1 MKKEGFVVVISYAL
15 IFIVWGSTYFFIK
28 AAVHTIHPTVVV
40 GLRFLFGSV
49 MLVVI
54 ARLRGGLRSFPAA
67 KEIAGAAFLGI
78 FLLLLGNG
86 LVTIAEK
93 NIPSWMASIVVTCM
107 PIYVAFFNFILYRI
121 KVSPIRMVGA
131 IGGIAGVFLILFP
144 ESGAV
149 AVFNPSILLAV
160 VGALAW
166 GLGTSMSKT
175 MPKPKDV
182 LVSTAIQMFVGG
194 TVSLAIGIASG
205 VDVMESIRGASAWS
219 LFSLGYLSFLGGLT
233 LVAYN
238 HLLVVEPS
246 FRVSSYSL
254 VNPLIAMGLGLASGE
269 KASRFFLF
277 GSPLVLAGLALI
289 LYGDAIRATVGRN
302 KQANVKPH

>member
-1 MKKEGFVVVISYAL
+1 VVVVSYAL
-15 IFIVWGSTYFFIK
+15 IYIVWGSTYFFIK

-49 MLVVI
+49 LLAII
-54 ARLRGGLRSFPAA
+54 ARMRGGLRTMPSA

-78 FLLLLGNG
+78 VLLLLGNG

-107 PIYVAFFNFILYRI
+107 PIYVAFYNFILYRI
-121 KVSPIRMVGA
+121 KVSTIRMVGA

-144 ESGAV
+144 GTGV
-149 AVFNPSILLAV
+149 DAVFDPSILIAV
-160 VGALAW
+160 AGALAW

-182 LVSTAIQMFVGG
+182 VVSTSIQMFVGG
-194 TVSLAIGIASG
+194 IVSLGIGMATG
-205 VDVMESIRGASAWS
+205 VDVVGSIQGASAWS
-219 LFSLGYLSFLGGLT
+219 LFSLGYLVLFGGLT

-254 VNPLIAMGLGLASGE
+254 VNPLIAVGLGLASGE

-289 LYGDAIRATVGRN
+289 LYGDAIRATLGRN
-302 KQANVKPH
+302 ISASKKQG